1 MDRATRRIVEH
12 RIAVITLAR
21 QAATKVV
28 KAELRSRGLKLV
40 HFTAAEIAKLAED
53 YLNQHGAE
61 LLAQARERIERSP
74 AFARLR
80 CANLS
85 SAAQP
90 SEA

>member
-1 MDRATRRIVEH
+1 
-12 RIAVITLAR
+12 
-21 QAATKVV
+21 
-28 KAELRSRGLKLV
+28 V

-61 LLAQARERIERSP
+61 LIVQAKERIERSP

-85 SAAQP
+85 STAQP
-90 SEA
+90 SDA

>member
-1 MDRATRRIVEH
+1 MR
-12 RIAVITLAR
+12 
-21 QAATKVV
+21 
-28 KAELRSRGLKLV
+28 
-40 HFTAAEIAKLAED
+40 FTAAEIAKLAED

-61 LLAQARERIERSP
+61 LIAQAKERIERSP
-74 AFARLR
+74 AFARWR